1 MICDYL
7 PFAHN
12 IPKDHSDVISQ
23 SEKKIYDVIISWM
36 LSIIL
41 LNVVKQIIATSNV
54 ATTSSDTKTAI

>member
-23 SEKKIYDVIISWM
+23 SEKESMTSWM